1 MFTLSFKNNG
11 SKDGG
16 NGNHPIIDLRDVH
29 KYYKTA
35 VGDYRA
41 LNSIDLQIN
50 AGEFVSIIGKSGSG
64 KSTLLNMIT
73 GIDRPTKGEVYVNG
87 AAVHG
92 LNENRMA
99 RWRGLN
105 LGIVF
110 QFFQLLPTISVI
122 ENIMLPMDFCRTYP
136 MREREKRA
144 LELLELVEL
153 ADHAYKLPTALSGGQ
168 QQRVAIARALANDPP
183 IVIAD
188 EPTGNLDSKT
198 AESVFALFDD
208 LVAKGKTIIIV
219 THDSGLAKQT
229 HRTALITDGE
239 IVNEYVAKAM
249 PTLSQDQLMW
259 ATRNAKTQTYEAG
272 TLIFSEGTNA
282 DSFYIVSKGTVEVI
296 LPRQNQSDVI
306 VMQLGPGKF
315 FGEMAFFHE
324 RRRWASIRAS
334 ESGPVDVL
342 AISYDQLNEL
352 LDQSEVTREAL
363 HQMADKHEKENLKRR
378 RDIEAGILPSANSK
392 PSDIKK
398 EKPQ

>member
-1 MFTLSFKNNG
+1 MSIFTQSKNEN
-11 SKDGG
+11 GG
-16 NGNHPIIDLRDVH
+16 NGNHPMIDLRDVH

-73 GIDRPTKGEVYVNG
+73 GIDRPTTGEVYVNG
-87 AAVHG
+87 TAVHG

-183 IVIAD
+183 VVIAD

-198 AESVFALFDD
+198 AESVFALFNN

-229 HRTALITDGE
+229 HRTALIADGE

-249 PTLSQDQLMW
+249 PTLTREQLLQ
-259 ATRNAKTQTYEAG
+259 ATHVAKVKNYEAG
-272 TLIFSEGTNA
+272 RMILSEGTDA
-282 DSFYIVSKGTVEVI
+282 DAFYIVTKGTVEII
-296 LPRQNQSDVI
+296 LPRANQTDV
-306 VMQLGPGKF
+306 VALQLGPGKF
-315 FGEMAFFHE
+315 FGEMEFFHE
-324 RRRWASIRAS
+324 KKHRASIRAS
-334 ESGPVDVL
+334 EHSPVEVL
-342 AISYDQLNEL
+342 AIGYNKLNDL
-352 LDQSEVTREAL
+352 LSQSEVSRDAL
-363 HQMADKHEKENLKRR
+363 HQLADQHEDENLSKR
-378 RDIEAGILPSANSK
+378 GIKS
-392 PSDIKK
+392 
-398 EKPQ
+398 

>member
-1 MFTLSFKNNG
+1 MSFFSKQTNGNG
-11 SKDGG
+11 S
-16 NGNHPIIDLRDVH
+16 NHGTIIDLRDVH

-35 VGDYRA
+35 IGDYHA

-50 AGEFVSIIGKSGSG
+50 PGEFVSIIGKSGSG

-73 GIDRPTKGEVYVNG
+73 GIDRPTSGEMYVNDM
-87 AAVHG
+87 AVHE

-99 RWRGLN
+99 RWRGKN

-144 LELLELVEL
+144 LELLEMVEL

-198 AESVFALFDD
+198 AESVFALFND

-219 THDSGLAKQT
+219 THDSGLAKRT

-249 PTLSQDQLMW
+249 PTLLQDQMLW
-259 ATRNAKTQTYEAG
+259 ATRNAKVLTYEAG
-272 TLIFSEGTNA
+272 TMIVSEGTNA
-282 DSFYIVSKGTVEVI
+282 DAFYIVAQGTVEVV
-296 LPRQNQSDVI
+296 LPRPNQSDVI
-306 VMQLGPGKF
+306 ALQLGPGKF
-315 FGEMAFFHE
+315 FGEMAFFHDGK
-324 RRRWASIRAS
+324 RRASVRAS
-334 ESGPVDVL
+334 ESGPVEVL
-342 AISYDQLNEL
+342 ALRYDQLNEL
-352 LDQSEVTREAL
+352 LNQSEVTRDWL
-363 HQMADKHEKENLKRR
+363 RQMADRHEKENTALRG
-378 RDIEAGILPSANSK
+378 ATS
-392 PSDIKK
+392 
-398 EKPQ
+398 